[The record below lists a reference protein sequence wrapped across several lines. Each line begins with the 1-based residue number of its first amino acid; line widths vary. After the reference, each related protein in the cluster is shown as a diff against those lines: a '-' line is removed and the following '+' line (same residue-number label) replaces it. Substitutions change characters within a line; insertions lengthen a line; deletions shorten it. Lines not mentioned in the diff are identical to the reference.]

1 MNLKSTKSQRIQFLN
16 SKFIN
21 RILGVGWGG
30 GRLCLNWFDRKYY
43 SLIVILLSCKL

>member
-16 SKFIN
+16 NKFIN
-21 RILGVGWGG
+21 RILGVGGG

>member
-16 SKFIN
+16 NKFIN
-21 RILGVGWGG
+21 RILGVG

-43 SLIVILLSCKL
+43 SLIVILLSCRL